1 MQMKTMRET
10 LGDKVMLDKVVT
22 TNGTKGSNKA
32 GPHPEKD
39 GHKICQIV
47 EVLVKSEMTEE
58 TMIEQIIEMAVIDT
72 NKT

>member
-1 MQMKTMRET
+1 MKTMRET

-39 GHKICQIV
+39 DHKILLIV
-47 EVLVKSEMTEE
+47 EVLVQSEMIVE
-58 TMIEQIIEMAVIDT
+58 TMKDKIIEMAVIDT